1 MDDILIKAEKISK
14 VYRLPAEEIRAMQEI
29 TLDIRSGEFIAIMGP
44 SGSGKTTL
52 LDILGCLDKISSGK
66 LQVLGKDVSALKEN
80 SLVNMRRR
88 NIGFVFQDFLLI
100 PTLTALENVELPLLF
115 ARMPQEHKKAEE
127 LLKRVGLG
135 SRLNHLPKEI
145 SGGERQRVA
154 IARALVTSPKLLL
167 ADEPTGNLDTKS
179 GQEIFDIFKDLN
191 QKDGLTIVLT
201 THNPRLGSQ
210 AGRIIYLKDGR
221 VVSREES
228 SIYV

>member
-1 MDDILIKAEKISK
+1 MDNILIKAEKISK
-14 VYRLPAEEIRAMQEI
+14 VYRLPAEEIRAVQEI

-52 LDILGCLDKISSGK
+52 LDILGCLDKVSGGK
-66 LQVLGKDVSALKEN
+66 LRVLGKDVSALKEN
-80 SLVNMRRR
+80 SLVNMRCR

-115 ARMPQEHKKAEE
+115 ARMPQEHKKAKE
-127 LLKRVGLG
+127 LLKRVGLER
-135 SRLNHLPKEI
+135 RLNHLPKEM

-179 GQEIFDIFKDLN
+179 GQGIFDIFRDLN

-201 THNPRLGSQ
+201 THNLRLGSQ

-221 VVSREES
+221 SVSREES
-228 SIYV
+228 SICV